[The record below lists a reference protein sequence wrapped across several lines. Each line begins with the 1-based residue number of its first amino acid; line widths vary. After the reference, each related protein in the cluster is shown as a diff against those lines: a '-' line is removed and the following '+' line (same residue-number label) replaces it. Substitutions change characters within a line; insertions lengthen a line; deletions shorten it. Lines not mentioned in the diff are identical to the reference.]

1 MKNPMT
7 VSELIALLKTAR
19 PDALVHLEGCDCVEG
34 CVGATEL
41 KNPAGIMAVDGG
53 YTLYLRV
60 ERGVMSWD
68 KKPPAI
74 HRNSV
79 RQSNDL
85 G

>member
-1 MKNPMT
+1 MPDPSPAPLT
-7 VSELIALLKTAR
+7 PEELR
-19 PDALVHLEGCDCVEG
+19 ELVELGGRDCVGE

-41 KNPAGIMAVDGG
+41 KNPAGIMDVDGG

-68 KKPPAI
+68 KKPHAI

-79 RQSNDL
+79 RQSNNL

>member
-1 MKNPMT
+1 MK
-7 VSELIALLKTAR
+7 VAELIRLLSTAR
-19 PDALVHLEGCDCVEG
+19 PDSEVWLEGCDCVGE

-41 KNPAGIMAVDGG
+41 KNPAGIMDVDGG

-60 ERGVMSWD
+60 KDGVLGWD
-68 KKPPAI
+68 EPPPAI

-79 RQSNDL
+79 RQSNNL

>member
-1 MKNPMT
+1 MK
-7 VSELIALLKTAR
+7 VAELIRLLSTAR
-19 PDALVHLEGCDCVEG
+19 PDSEVELEGRDCVGE

-41 KNPAGIMAVDGG
+41 KNPAGIMDVDGG

-68 KKPPAI
+68 KKPHAI

-79 RQSNDL
+79 RQSNNL